1 MGATATPTKPE
12 HRPDRARARGYR
24 NRPRLPKCP
33 PVSPT
38 PVHGWVHEGAPPA
51 YVAALLLKV
60 RLERIE
66 LGVINPQTGRPYRTS
81 FDVREFKT
89 LLVELQLLCRLALGG
104 RHGGTIVTT
113 SFQLYKTLAE
123 AHPSWQLPADED
135 AARDLV
141 ATRIRQ
147 RLYMLDACGLLAYW
161 QDGHTDEY
169 DATWLGR
176 RTILQLKELPDLTDD
191 ELHAGA
197 VELRRRQRRYGH
209 SLNTDSTSGVRN
221 VFTVSRPL
229 SRSEIQRRGVIHS
242 KAAKAAKAARAA
254 RQLDGDRLPVV
265 AEDLTDIAHPIRGS
279 AVAEND
285 NLTETSTPKPSGFTD
300 ARARERARSKIDA
313 LPAGDSPVPFGPGT
327 TKAAGEG
334 SSGRAE
340 AENRSETGAESP
352 REARTG
358 QHSEVGDQR
367 ETENGLSPYVLRL
380 VAWQLGP
387 KTTPIPHPGYPSPA
401 DRDDPGWLRDHAAYR
416 AVLREHPEQSRDLIR
431 HRERVNELLELAAR
445 VAAAPIERNTSW
457 TELAYCWAV
466 IRHAEFVYGD
476 ERRGC
481 LQQAGILTG
490 ADRTKLDKAIA
501 LYDRHRQHRPE
512 GWPTAGEQALW
523 HIAQLAHYQTL
534 PAFRPGFPRPACR
547 WLADGIER
555 LRQEARDMAAAAKL
569 NNPNRTNRQRR
580 RAIRRSLARA
590 ETAQSTTTGRL
601 SLNYRRQPTSA
612 GSLADTLLNYR
623 GEIPDVYDLKRDHLL
638 LWRNRDGSRAGLGA
652 QLDGASMRRAR
663 KRGDHTPRWQTHPFE
678 PQRVTVTV
686 NPGQAWQRTYTYWHA
701 QPIGVDADRLEL
713 ARHLGPGTLP
723 HVVGYSDE
731 TVQHMLRQCHEL
743 GVEAQRATSRYR
755 FTYRKAA
762 R

>member
-1 MGATATPTKPE
+1 VGATAQAAPPT

-24 NRPRLPKCP
+24 NRPRLSKCP

-81 FDVREFKT
+81 FDIREFKT
-89 LLVELQLLCRLALGG
+89 LLVELQLLCRLAVGG

-123 AHPSWQLPADED
+123 AHPSWQLPTDEN

-176 RTILQLKELPDLTDD
+176 RTILQLKELPDLSDD
-191 ELHAGA
+191 ELRAGA
-197 VELRRRQRRYGH
+197 LELRRRQRRYGR

-221 VFTVSRPL
+221 VFTVSQPL
-229 SRSEIQRRGVIHS
+229 SRSEIQRRGVIRS
-242 KAAKAAKAARAA
+242 KAAKAARAA
-254 RQLDGDRLPVV
+254 HQLEADRTPVV
-265 AEDLTDIAHPIRGS
+265 AEDPTDIAHPFGTPLS
-279 AVAEND
+279 PEN
-285 NLTETSTPKPSGFTD
+285 NTFTETSTPKPSGFTD
-300 ARARERARSKIDA
+300 VQARERARSVFDA
-313 LPAGDSPVPFGPGT
+313 LPARDNPGVATPGT
-327 TKAAGEG
+327 TTAAGEQA
-334 SSGRAE
+334 SGRAGE
-340 AENRSETGAESP
+340 ENRSETGAQGA
-352 REARTG
+352 REARRG
-358 QHSEVGDQR
+358 EYSGLDDQP
-367 ETENGLSPYVLRL
+367 EAENGLSPYMRRL
-380 VAWQLGP
+380 VAWQLGS
-387 KTTPIPHPGYPSPA
+387 KDTPIPHPGYPSPA
-401 DRDDPGWLRDHAAYR
+401 DRDDPGALRDQAAYR

-431 HRERVNELLELAAR
+431 HRQRVDELLELAGR
-445 VAAAPIERNTSW
+445 VAAAAIERNTSW
-457 TELAYCWAV
+457 TELAYTWAV
-466 IRHAEFVYGD
+466 IRHREFAYGE

-481 LQQAGILTG
+481 LQQAGILTR
-490 ADRTKLDKAIA
+490 ADRAKLDKAMR
-501 LYDRHRQHRPE
+501 LYDRHSAHRPE
-512 GWPTAGEQALW
+512 GWPAAGEQALW
-523 HIAQLAHYQTL
+523 HIAKLAHDQAL

-569 NNPNRTNRQRR
+569 TDPKRANRQRLRAMR
-580 RAIRRSLARA
+580 RAIARA
-590 ETAQSTTTGRL
+590 DTASSTTSGRFTL
-601 SLNYRRQPTSA
+601 RYRTQPNSA

-623 GEIPDVYDLKRDHLL
+623 GEIPDVYDLKRDQLL
-638 LWRNRDGSRAGLGA
+638 LWRNPDGSRAGLGA
-652 QLDGASMRRAR
+652 QLDGASMRLAR
-663 KRGDHTPRWQTHPFE
+663 KHGDLAPSWQTQPVE
-678 PQRVTVTV
+678 PRRVTVTI
-686 NPGQAWQRTYTYWHA
+686 NPGQPWQRTYTYWRA
-701 QPIGVDADRLEL
+701 RPAGVDADRLEL

-723 HVVGYSDE
+723 HVVGYTDE
-731 TVQHMLRQCHEL
+731 TVQHMLRQCRQL
-743 GVEAQRATSRYR
+743 ALEAQRATSPYR